1 MEYMLDTNILIY
13 ITTDH
18 SWLDKEVVAIMQD
31 SDNQFCISAETLR
44 ELVVAFNNKG
54 FNTKRWKTS
63 ADMIYSIET
72 DYAVRILPIDKN
84 VMKTY
89 SHLTLN
95 THAGHKAPSYH
106 VIISHALTLKM
117 PLISSDTLFPFY
129 RKQGLDLI
137 FNKK

>member
-1 MEYMLDTNILIY
+1 MLDTNILIY

-31 SDNQFCISAETLR
+31 YDNQFCISAETLR

-54 FNTKRWKTS
+54 FKTKQWKTS
-63 ADMIYSIET
+63 ADMIHSIEI
-72 DYAVRILPIDKN
+72 DYGVRILPVDKN

-95 THAGHKAPSYH
+95 TQEGHKDPSDH

-117 PLISSDTLFPFY
+117 PLISSDTRFPFY

>member
-18 SWLDKEVVAIMQD
+18 SWLDKEVVAIIQNYE
-31 SDNQFCISAETLR
+31 NQCCISAETLR

-54 FNTKRWKTS
+54 FKTKQWKTS
-63 ADMIYSIET
+63 TDMIHSIEI
-72 DYAVRILPIDKN
+72 DYGVRVLPVDKN
-84 VMKTY
+84 VMEMY
-89 SHLTLN
+89 SHLMLN
-95 THAGHKAPSYH
+95 TREGHKDPSDH

-117 PLISSDTLFPFY
+117 PLISSDTRFAFY